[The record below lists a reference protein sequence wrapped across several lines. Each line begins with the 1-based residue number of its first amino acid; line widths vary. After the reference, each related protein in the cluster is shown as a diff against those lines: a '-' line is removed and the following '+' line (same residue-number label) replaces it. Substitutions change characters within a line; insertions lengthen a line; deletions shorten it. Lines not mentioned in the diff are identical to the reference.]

1 MTPEKTRELLNKYD
15 GMIQARY
22 PHIEPKD
29 QSGHISVFGYQ
40 PGEKLLEHGRW
51 MCQKAL
57 DFDGLVRS
65 NRWLGFIQC
74 ILLIHRVCGLDDMR
88 QDTRPGPEE
97 AGPESK
103 PPETKEEPVEVEGEG
118 DEGKVEEA
126 PEVEEGEPSVA
137 DFAGHASTAP
147 VESYDDNKEEPSKA
161 EGEVESDD
169 ADDAFERL
177 TGEPAVD
184 SEAE

>member
-15 GMIQARY
+15 GMIHARY

-29 QSGHISVFGYQ
+29 QSGHIAVFGYR
-40 PGEKLLEHGRW
+40 PGERLLEHGRW

-74 ILLIHRVCGLDDMR
+74 IMLIHRVCGLDDMR
-88 QDTRPGPEE
+88 SDTRPGPEE

-103 PPETKEEPVEVEGEG
+103 PPEPKEEEEEREEDEV
-118 DEGKVEEA
+118 KVEE
-126 PEVEEGEPSVA
+126 GDPSVS
-137 DFAGHASTAP
+137 DFAGHASTTP